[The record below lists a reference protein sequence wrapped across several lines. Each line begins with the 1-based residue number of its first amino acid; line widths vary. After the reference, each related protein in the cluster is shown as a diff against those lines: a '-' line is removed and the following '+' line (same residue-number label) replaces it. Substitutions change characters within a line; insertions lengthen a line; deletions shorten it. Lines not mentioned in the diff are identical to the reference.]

1 MTTVETRSIAT
12 PMGRVSY
19 SETGEGRSL
28 VLLHS
33 LLTDRQAFDPVI
45 PDLPGRVISVDLP
58 GFGETDLVA
67 PSIEDFAALIAGA
80 VAEICP
86 GEAPTVMGN
95 GLGSF
100 VALGMAI
107 GHPDLVGA
115 LVLVGCGAT
124 FPEPARPAF
133 ANMIQLVETGGIAAV
148 TPVALRRIY
157 TDEYLD
163 DHPEEAEERSRVMAH
178 TDPTAFVEACRA
190 LLVVDFTETAAA
202 VQARTL
208 IVVGDQ
214 DQATPPDMARALDA
228 LLPHSVVVVLPEL
241 AHAPQLQD
249 PRGFVNA
256 IEKFLEGE

>member
-1 MTTVETRSIAT
+1 MTTVETRSGAT
-12 PMGRVSY
+12 PVGVVSY
-19 SETGEGRSL
+19 SETGEGRPF

-33 LLTDRQAFDPVI
+33 LLTDRRAFDSVR
-45 PDLPGRVISVDLP
+45 PDLPGRVISLDLP

-67 PSIEDFAALIAGA
+67 PRIEDFAALMAGA

-86 GEAPTVMGN
+86 GEAPTVIGN

-107 GHPDLVGA
+107 RHPDLVGR
-115 LVLVGCGAT
+115 LLLVGCGAT

-133 ANMIQLVETGGIAAV
+133 ANMIHLVESGGMAAV

-157 TDEYLD
+157 TEDYVD
-163 DHPEEAEERSRVMAH
+163 DHPDEAEARSQVMAH
-178 TDPTAFVEACRA
+178 TDPAAFVNACRA
-190 LLVVDFTETAAA
+190 LQVVDFTDTAAA
-202 VQARTL
+202 VQAPTL

-214 DQATPPDMARALDA
+214 DQATPPGMARTLDA
-228 LLPHSVVVVLPEL
+228 LLPHSDVVILPGV

-249 PRGFVNA
+249 PEGFVNA
-256 IEKFLEGE
+256 VEQFLEGE

>member
-1 MTTVETRSIAT
+1 MTTADTRSVAT
-12 PMGRVSY
+12 PVGRVSY
-19 SETGEGRSL
+19 SETGEGRPV

-33 LLTDRQAFDPVI
+33 LLTDRRAFDLVV

-67 PSIEDFAALIAGA
+67 PRIEDFAALMAAA

-100 VALGMAI
+100 VALSMAI
-107 GHPDLVGA
+107 GRPDLVGG

-124 FPEPARPAF
+124 FPEPARPSF
-133 ANMIQLVETGGIAAV
+133 ANMIHLVESGGMAAV

-157 TDEYLD
+157 TEDYLE
-163 DHPEEAEERSRVMAH
+163 DHPAEAEERSRVMAH
-178 TDPTAFVEACRA
+178 TDPSAFVNACRA
-190 LLVVDFTETAAA
+190 LQVVDFTDTATA
-202 VQARTL
+202 VQAPTL

-214 DQATPPDMARALDA
+214 DQATPPEMARSLDA
-228 LLPHSVVVVLPEL
+228 LLPNSDIVVLPGV

-249 PRGFVNA
+249 PEGFVSA
-256 IEKFLEGE
+256 VEKFLEGE